1 MNSAKEINP
10 PKHVA
15 PPQQLSL
22 LMDEALPRQLTP
34 APKMATSAGILRSGS
49 RPAAS
54 RNAKESVATKK
65 RGPRRDSSQVPGGAA
80 LFQRVFTRLG
90 CDGRPPRFL
99 VEFYPYASL
108 VLTIRRREDSVFVR
122 FSDLLQRAPLA
133 VLEGAAALLLSRV
146 YRRKAPHVLITPYL
160 NYARSNRTRSRI
172 SRMRRGRVRL
182 ASTGPQGCH
191 FDLDK
196 MFEHLN
202 QKYFS
207 GTLQRP
213 HIGWSVRSWRR
224 QFGCY
229 DPGPNQILLN
239 RRMDH
244 PAVPQVAVEYVLYHE
259 MLHVKHPTR
268 RSGCSLV
275 SHSPEFRAE
284 EKLFPQFT
292 QARKVLDR
300 LAR

>member
-1 MNSAKEINP
+1 MNQAKEMHAAKLTNP
-10 PKHVA
+10 A
-15 PPQQLSL
+15 QQLSL
-22 LMDEALPRQLTP
+22 VMDL
-34 APKMATSAGILRSGS
+34 APPLEISTAKKSTLKSPKKGKSS
-49 RPAAS
+49 RKAS
-54 RNAKESVATKK
+54 
-65 RGPRRDSSQVPGGAA
+65 SSVPGGPA

-90 CDGRPPRFL
+90 CDGRPPRFR

-108 VLTIRRREDSVFVR
+108 VLTIRRREDVVCVR
-122 FSDLLQRAPLA
+122 FSDLLRRAPLP

-146 YRRKAPHVLITPYL
+146 YRRKAPRSLVAPYL

-172 SRMRRGRVRL
+172 SRLRRGRVRL
-182 ASTGPQGCH
+182 AASGPQGRH
-191 FDLDK
+191 FDLEK
-196 MFEHLN
+196 MFEQLN
-202 QKYFS
+202 EKYFS
-207 GTLQRP
+207 GSLQRP
-213 HIGWSVRSWRR
+213 HIGWSTKSWRR

-239 RRMDH
+239 SRMDH

-275 SHSPEFRAE
+275 SHSPEFRTE
-284 EKLFPQFT
+284 EKLFTDFVR
-292 QARKVLDR
+292 ARRILDH